1 MIAPTPISVEFSD
14 SNVTAIGC
22 EFSDGNATAI
32 TCLFT
37 DDNATAI
44 SVEFRSRFKPS
55 KKTDIYLGEGYIGD
69 RISNRLI

>member
-1 MIAPTPISVEFSD
+1 MITPTPISVEFSD
-14 SNVTAIGC
+14 SKITAI
-22 EFSDGNATAI
+22 D
-32 TCLFT
+32 CLFT

-44 SVEFRSRFKPS
+44 RVEFKPRYKPS